1 MLLNLD
7 SRVIEADFHTFVRPT
22 EHPKLSEFCQNYTGI
37 SQDDVDNAPTLPE
50 VLRMFHK
57 WIESFRFAKD
67 IVLMDDSKR
76 KQNTVILTWTD
87 FDLGIYLP
95 TECERKKISSPKYF
109 NKWIDLRDY
118 YSVSIHSMIRF
129 QILKKKKSSLCI
141 NQASR

>member
-1 MLLNLD
+1 MLLNLH

-37 SQDDVDNAPTLPE
+37 SQADVDNAPTLPE

-76 KQNTVILTWTD
+76 KQNTVIITWTD

-118 YSVSIHSMIRF
+118 YSVSFHSMISFYFNRF
-129 QILKKKKSSLCI
+129 EKKKKKTHY
-141 NQASR
+141 A